1 LQHFGGMLL
10 LALKGLTTFL
20 FIPLA
25 VAQLD
30 FIFFLELLIDLL
42 VPIRSFLDSLMD
54 QLMRTHPS

>member
-1 LQHFGGMLL
+1 MLL

-42 VPIRSFLDSLMD
+42 VPIRSFLDSLMGK
-54 QLMRTHPS
+54 RTHSGKI